1 MRTWDLIYA
10 ARPPQATCP
19 TPDEPERKLPMID
32 FTVETQIARPV
43 HDVFAYATDPALL
56 STWQT
61 NTVSAQRMDD
71 GPYGVGSRLRE
82 VHRAPGGKELESVV
96 EVVEYVPDRVFA
108 LEVKEGTPI
117 HAHLTFDPAGEGTRM
132 RFRAHGQLTGAARLI
147 EPLIGRTLRKQFT
160 EQVAT
165 LKRVLEDASV
175 PA

>member
-1 MRTWDLIYA
+1 
-10 ARPPQATCP
+10 
-19 TPDEPERKLPMID
+19 MID

-43 HDVFAYATDPALL
+43 HDVFAYATDPDHL

-61 NTVSAQRMDD
+61 NTVSAQREDD

-117 HAHLTFDPAGEGTRM
+117 HAHFTFDPAGGGTRI
-132 RFRAHGQLTGAARLI
+132 RFRVHGGLTGPTRII
-147 EPLIGRTLRKQFT
+147 EPLLGRTLRKQFT
-160 EQVAT
+160 QQLAT
-165 LKRVLEDASV
+165 LKRVLEDAAV
-175 PA
+175 AA